1 MTVIYEILIVMI
13 VMHCKDMHIMF
24 VRIER
29 VDPMFAMLVLW
40 TIVVSGNV
48 VMNSSNMSVLV

>member
-1 MTVIYEILIVMI
+1 MI
-13 VMHCKDMHIMF
+13 VMHGEDMQIMF

-40 TIVVSGNV
+40 TIVVSDNV